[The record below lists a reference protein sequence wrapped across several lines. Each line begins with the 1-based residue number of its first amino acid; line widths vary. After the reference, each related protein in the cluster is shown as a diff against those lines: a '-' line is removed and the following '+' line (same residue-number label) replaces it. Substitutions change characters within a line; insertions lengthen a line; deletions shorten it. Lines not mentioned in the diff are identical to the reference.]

1 MKYLILG
8 YGVTGKSVENYLTN
22 QNADYLIFDD
32 LKENLN
38 KVHHSKIFSEKNI
51 DLIDIVIISPGIKPD
66 HYLLKQLM
74 SKNVS
79 VKTDID
85 IFSEHYKGNV
95 IGVTGTN
102 GKTTF
107 VNELNKFL
115 NINNVHSASA
125 GNIGISPLDLID
137 TSYEYII
144 LELSSYQLHYT
155 CNLNL
160 DMAVILN
167 IFPDYPVSCYH

>member
-1 MKYLILG
+1 MYKR
-8 YGVTGKSVENYLTN
+8 
-22 QNADYLIFDD
+22 Q
-32 LKENLN
+32 
-38 KVHHSKIFSEKNI
+38 
-51 DLIDIVIISPGIKPD
+51 VIISPGIKPD
-66 HYLLKQLM
+66 HYLLEQLM

-137 TSYEYII
+137 TSYEYISPVF
-144 LELSSYQLHYT
+144 LSYWSGFPLLYGAALSNEEIFPYSGFRLHHREYPDQEYWAKKLK
-155 CNLNL
+155 LNL
-160 DMAVILN
+160 VVDLVL
-167 IFPDYPVSCYH
+167 

>member
-1 MKYLILG
+1 
-8 YGVTGKSVENYLTN
+8 
-22 QNADYLIFDD
+22 
-32 LKENLN
+32 
-38 KVHHSKIFSEKNI
+38 
-51 DLIDIVIISPGIKPD
+51 
-66 HYLLKQLM
+66 M

-115 NINNVHSASA
+115 NIN
-125 GNIGISPLDLID
+125 IF
-137 TSYEYII
+137 
-144 LELSSYQLHYT
+144 SSY
-155 CNLNL
+155 
-160 DMAVILN
+160 MILKKFYLQ
-167 IFPDYPVSCYH
+167 IKKK